1 MRGLLIRMYTGLSSP
16 PPCAI
21 QIETQIRPK
30 PTPQASLGVYDA
42 VILAFPDTA
51 LAHYGRGVVL
61 RKLQRPEEA
70 CNAMSKVLLVRV

>member
-1 MRGLLIRMYTGLSSP
+1 MRLRTK
-16 PPCAI
+16 A
-21 QIETQIRPK
+21 
-30 PTPQASLGVYDA
+30 ALGVYDA

-70 CNAMSKVLLVRV
+70 FEAMDKVKTRFVYHAHHIMPHPNLKHKY